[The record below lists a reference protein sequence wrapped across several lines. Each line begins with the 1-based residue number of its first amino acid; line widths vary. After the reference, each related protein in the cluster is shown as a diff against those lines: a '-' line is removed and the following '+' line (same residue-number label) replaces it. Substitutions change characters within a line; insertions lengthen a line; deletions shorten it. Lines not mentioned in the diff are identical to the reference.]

1 MMQTS
6 AGRAIP
12 HAQAA
17 PHHARVLA
25 HDAHDPYGMSFKP
38 QSYRVRD
45 ERRFLACVDRFWVRN
60 CAGASHH
67 AAACQQTSARQEE
80 VRVHVL
86 CAEPFRAPSGKKVYF
101 ALLPHDGKY
110 IRQRIGLASELSFDE
125 ARQLAGELLSRPR
138 QPSCA
143 RRAGRAGEKVGVN
156 RVARLM
162 REEGVCGRRRPRFRK
177 TTNSNHDR
185 PIAANVLGREFQT
198 EEPDRVWVGDIS
210 YVWTRQGWAYLAVII
225 DLFSRRVVGW
235 SLADH
240 MRTELALDALRAAL
254 EPPTVSCIQL

>member
-1 MMQTS
+1 MEGTRAVRAQEDEALKTRIKLIHDSSRQT
-6 AGRAIP
+6 
-12 HAQAA
+12 
-17 PHHARVLA
+17 
-25 HDAHDPYGMSFKP
+25 YGSP
-38 QSYRVRD
+38 
-45 ERRFLACVDRFWVRN
+45 
-60 CAGASHH
+60 
-67 AAACQQTSARQEE
+67 
-80 VRVHVL
+80 RVH
-86 CAEPFRAPSGKKVYF
+86 AELVA
-101 ALLPHDGKY
+101 
-110 IRQRIGLASELSFDE
+110 Q
-125 ARQLAGELLSRPR
+125 
-138 QPSCA
+138 
-143 RRAGRAGEKVGVN
+143 GEKVGVN